1 MKKTIHLL
9 CCILILASVGV
20 AQPTLINCNNQRYDT
35 EVFPNVTIN
44 SDITYGSNFDS
55 HGSST
60 TLTMDVYT
68 ATGDTASNRPLIIWA
83 HGGSF
88 IGGTKNDV
96 DVVAL
101 SNHFAKRGYVCA
113 SINYRLGILPNQA
126 SATQGVYRAVQD
138 MRAAIRFFRKDA
150 ATTNSYKI
158 NPNMVFAGGSSAGA
172 FTALHLAYMD
182 QPSELPVAIDT
193 MLLGGIE
200 GNSGNPGYPSHVNA
214 VINLCGAL
222 GDTSWMH
229 VGDVPVCSMHGTND
243 IIVPYATD
251 LLYLFGSI
259 PILIVNGSYSLSQY
273 ANATGIS
280 NAMYTYYGGQHVP
293 YVNNVAYMDTTVRF
307 VSNFLYSYMGC
318 TPADPNPLPNT
329 FMPVSTQDG
338 NPVLNDLAI
347 YPNPAVERV
356 TVQWNNSIIQKL
368 ELKDITGRLIKT
380 IHVNSSSPVS
390 IDRGGLSSG
399 LYFLKIFS
407 HEKTMTA
414 KICFR

>member
-1 MKKTIHLL
+1 MKKIILL
-9 CCILILASVGV
+9 FCYLVILENAGV
-20 AQPTLINCNNQRYDT
+20 AQSVQTICNTPRYDT
-35 EVFPNVTIN
+35 EVFTNVTID
-44 SDITYGSNFDS
+44 SDIAYGSNFDS
-55 HGSST
+55 QGINT
-60 TLTMDVYT
+60 TLTMDIYT
-68 ATGDTASNRPLIIWA
+68 ATGDTATNRPLIIWA

-113 SINYRLGILPNQA
+113 SINYRLGILPTQA

-138 MRAAIRFFRKDA
+138 MKAAIRFFRMDA
-150 ATTNSYKI
+150 ATANTFKI

-193 MLLGGIE
+193 TQLGGME
-200 GNSGNPGYPSHVNA
+200 GNSGNPGYPSRVNA

-243 IIVPYATD
+243 IIVPYATA

-259 PILIVNGSYSLSQY
+259 PILIVNGSYSLSHH
-273 ANATGIS
+273 ANATGIP
-280 NAMYTYYGGQHVP
+280 NAMYTYYGAQHVP

-329 FMPVSTQDG
+329 FMPVSMQDG
-338 NPVLNDLAI
+338 NPLLNDLTI
-347 YPNPAVERV
+347 YPNPAAERV

-368 ELKDITGRLIKT
+368 ELTDITGRLIKT
-380 IHVNSSSPVS
+380 IQVNASSSVS
-390 IDRGGLSSG
+390 IDRGGLSAG

-407 HEKTMTA
+407 HEKTMTE